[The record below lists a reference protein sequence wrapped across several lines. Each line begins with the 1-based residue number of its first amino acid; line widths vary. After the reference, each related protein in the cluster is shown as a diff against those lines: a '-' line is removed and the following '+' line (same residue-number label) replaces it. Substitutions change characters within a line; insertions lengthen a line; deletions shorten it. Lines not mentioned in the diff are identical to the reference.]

1 MLLEVENLYAGY
13 GKIEALH
20 GISFHVNKGEIV
32 TLIGA
37 NGAGKSTTLKAVM
50 RLTPPESPTV
60 ISGDIRFNGESILK
74 TEPHHVVARLK
85 MDLVPEGRHI
95 FGNLTVSE
103 NLKLATWTRKDNN
116 IQKDVDKVFELFP
129 RLKERMH
136 QRSDTLSGGEQQMLA
151 VGRALMTNCS
161 VLLLDEPSMGLSPLL
176 MYDMFRTLKQLNSDG
191 LTVVV
196 VEQNARLALQVAD
209 RGYVLDTGG
218 IVAEGTAAEL
228 ADTPEIKAAGNLQ
241 GLKVRVM
248 QNTVALETWKAMGT
262 NAVPMSFAEVFTAL
276 ETGALDGQENPL
288 IHMYANKMYEV
299 QKYITLTNHVYTP
312 CALAVSSKFW
322 KTLKAE
328 DQEALRKAALEAMK
342 FHRKN
347 MTAADIDVVVKLKE
361 HGMSVEPL
369 SPAELDKIRELVK
382 PVVAKFTPMVGE
394 EFVKEFYAEIEKAR
408 QGATRPGA
416 GE

>member
-60 ISGDIRFNGESILK
+60 ISGDIRFNGDSILK

-176 MYDMFRTLKQLNSDG
+176 MYDMFRTLKQLNSEG

-209 RGYVLDTGG
+209 RGYVLDTGA

-228 ADTPEIKAAGNLQ
+228 ADTPEIKAAYL
-241 GLKVRVM
+241 
-248 QNTVALETWKAMGT
+248 
-262 NAVPMSFAEVFTAL
+262 
-276 ETGALDGQENPL
+276 GA
-288 IHMYANKMYEV
+288 
-299 QKYITLTNHVYTP
+299 
-312 CALAVSSKFW
+312 
-322 KTLKAE
+322 
-328 DQEALRKAALEAMK
+328 
-342 FHRKN
+342 
-347 MTAADIDVVVKLKE
+347 
-361 HGMSVEPL
+361 
-369 SPAELDKIRELVK
+369 
-382 PVVAKFTPMVGE
+382 
-394 EFVKEFYAEIEKAR
+394 
-408 QGATRPGA
+408 
-416 GE
+416 